1 MNTKMKNIVISCSFV
16 FFLVLFMFIN
26 IFAKDKAVS
35 YEERRKLARFPQ
47 FKTEKLTNGEYFE
60 EMEEYFLD
68 QFYLRENF
76 RKIKTFVNTK
86 VFNEKDNNDIYIVDN
101 AIYKMEYKLN
111 EKSIYNSANLYN
123 KIVQTYFKNSNVY
136 YTIVP
141 DKNYFVAK
149 EHGYLHLDYDKLI
162 SIMKNNTNNMKYID
176 ITKDLK
182 ISDYYRTDLHWKQ
195 ENITQIGDKILQ
207 IMGLQSSKNKAT
219 NNNKINNDSK
229 VNYNEQT
236 NVDNKPNLAY
246 NKKTFEPF
254 YGSYYGQ
261 AASNIKP
268 DKLTYLS
275 DKIIQ
280 NCKVYNYE
288 KQKYIKV
295 YDDKDFDNIDSYDVF
310 LGGAKSLLTIENPS
324 NTSGKELYIFR
335 DSFGSSLSPLLIK
348 NYSKIH
354 LIDLRYINSTQF
366 EKHINIQKNSDV
378 LFMYNTSILNNS
390 SIITR
395 FFR

>member
-1 MNTKMKNIVISCSFV
+1 MNTKIKNIVVSFSFV
-16 FFLVLFMFIN
+16 FFLVLFMVIN
-26 IFAKDKAVS
+26 IFAKDREVS
-35 YEERRKLARFPQ
+35 YEERRKLAQFPN
-47 FKTEKLTNGEYFE
+47 FKVEKLTNGEYFE
-60 EMEEYFLD
+60 EMEEYLLD
-68 QFYLRENF
+68 QFYLRESF

-101 AIYKMEYKLN
+101 GIYKMEYKLN
-111 EKSIYNSANLYN
+111 EKAILSSANLYN
-123 KIVQTYFKNSNVY
+123 KIKKTYFKDSNVY

-162 SIMKNNTNNMKYID
+162 SIMKNNTNDMEYID
-176 ITKDLK
+176 ITNDLK

-195 ENITQIGDKILQ
+195 ESITQVAYKILQ
-207 IMGLQSSKNKAT
+207 TMDDKDSKKQTTYNI
-219 NNNKINNDSK
+219 NNNKA
-229 VNYNEQT
+229 NYNEQT
-236 NVDNKPNLAY
+236 NVENKLNVAY
-246 NKKTFEPF
+246 DKKTFEPF

-261 AASNIKP
+261 SASNIKP

-275 DKIIQ
+275 NKTIE
-280 NCKVYNYE
+280 NCKVYDYE
-288 KQKYIKV
+288 KQKYINV
-295 YDDKDFDNIDSYDVF
+295 YDDKDFKNVDSYDVF
-310 LGGAKSLLTIENPS
+310 LGGAKSLLRIENPS